1 MNQAQTSLR
10 GFLVAASLAFA
21 AAAFVAGC
29 ASGPPQP
36 VSMRDPQA
44 NFGAFKTFGWSA
56 AQSPQATGQPM
67 SIVDSDIRA
76 AITSELKRKGYVE
89 AAAGTTPDM
98 ALQYETG
105 KAEVTKGSPF
115 SVGIGVGS
123 YGSSG
128 GVGVGTSTSGTR
140 NVTEGMLM
148 LRVIDPARN
157 AEVWNGRVS
166 RELGKNGA
174 PNAALIHSAVADLL
188 RDFPAQGSPP
198 QGSPPH

>member
-1 MNQAQTSLR
+1 MNQSQRILR
-10 GFLVAASLAFA
+10 RSHIVAGLTLA
-21 AAAFVAGC
+21 AAILAVGC
-29 ASGPPQP
+29 TSAPPQP
-36 VSMRDPQA
+36 TSMRDPQA
-44 NFGAFKTFGWSA
+44 NFAALKTFGWDP
-56 AQSPQATGQPM
+56 AQDSQTTGQPL
-67 SIVDSDIRA
+67 SLVDSDIRA

-98 ALQYETG
+98 VLRYETG
-105 KAEVTKGSPF
+105 KAEITKGSPF
-115 SVGIGVGS
+115 SIGVGVGS

-140 NVTEGMLM
+140 NVTEGMLV
-148 LRVIDPARN
+148 LSVVDPARK

-166 RELGKNGA
+166 RELGKNGT

-198 QGSPPH
+198 Q

>member
-1 MNQAQTSLR
+1 MNHAQRILR
-10 GFLVAASLAFA
+10 RFLVVGSLTFA
-21 AAAFVAGC
+21 AAVFVAGC
-29 ASGPPQP
+29 ASGPSQP

-44 NFGAFKTFGWSA
+44 NFAAFKTFGWSA
-56 AQSPQATGQPM
+56 AHSPEATGQPV

-89 AAAGTTPDM
+89 ATAGTTPDM
-98 ALQYETG
+98 VLQYETG

-115 SVGIGVGS
+115 SIGVGVGS

-148 LRVIDPARN
+148 LSVIDPARN

-166 RELGKNGA
+166 RELGKNGT
-174 PNAALIHSAVADLL
+174 PNAALIRSAVADLL

-198 QGSPPH
+198 Q

>member
-1 MNQAQTSLR
+1 MNNAQRILRRCLVVGSLT
-10 GFLVAASLAFA
+10 FA

-29 ASGPPQP
+29 ASGPSQA

-44 NFGAFKTFGWSA
+44 NFAVLKTFGWTAARSA
-56 AQSPQATGQPM
+56 EATGQPM

-76 AITSELKRKGYVE
+76 AIASELKRKGYVE

-98 ALQYETG
+98 ILQYETG

-148 LRVIDPARN
+148 LSVVDPARN
-157 AEVWNGRVS
+157 AEIWNGRVS

-174 PNAALIHSAVADLL
+174 PNAALIHGAVADLL

-198 QGSPPH
+198 Q